1 MLKAGLV
8 DTLKGSYYANINPAI
23 DTFNVSSA
31 QRQDYPEY
39 YGENI
44 CVCSYHACPVG
55 LVQSALTLP
64 ALAPRAQA

>member
-1 MLKAGLV
+1 MGNLVKYYVIEAAVMLKTGFV

-23 DTFNVSSA
+23 DKFNVSLA

-44 CVCSYHACPVG
+44 CAYSH
-55 LVQSALTLP
+55 
-64 ALAPRAQA
+64 R